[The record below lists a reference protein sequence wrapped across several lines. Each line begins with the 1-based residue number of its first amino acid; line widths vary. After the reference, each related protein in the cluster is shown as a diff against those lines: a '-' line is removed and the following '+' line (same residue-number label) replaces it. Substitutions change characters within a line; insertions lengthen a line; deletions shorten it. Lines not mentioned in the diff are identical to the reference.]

1 MRLMRLIRIQV
12 VANHYTA
19 LAGTILLGATLLA
32 AISLTSSHHQWIVF
46 LAGVL
51 AAAVLAYVSRTV
63 NSRWIIARRTAQL
76 VATRAKLAAEVRRR
90 IQAEDSLAR
99 VRANAQLIDETLPA
113 MLAYI
118 DTQGRIRYHNR
129 AYTRWIGQEG
139 EPIDGRH
146 LEEILGDAIYREI
159 DVYLKQAFA
168 GHDVRYER
176 FQTLPNGET
185 GRLHVQY
192 LPDYSEDGNVSG
204 VFTILTD
211 VTRSEDS
218 DGTPQEGRRSATPD
232 MRARLLSA
240 LAHDDFT
247 LYWQEIAP
255 LGAGATHTPFHE
267 VLLRM
272 KEEEERHLPPG
283 TFLPW
288 AEEFG
293 LLPEIDRW
301 VVRHVVD
308 FAADTK
314 GGKDGAY
321 MVNLSAPT
329 LLDPGFVP
337 IVRERLEARGVAG
350 RALCFEFTETQVLSN
365 PAAYRA
371 FVASLKGTGCRFAVS
386 GFGRNPLTLRLLGQL
401 GADFLKLDGG
411 IVLSMAQN
419 PPELARLRAMNN
431 ASRATG
437 MRIIA
442 ECVEN
447 EATRAALQGI
457 GIDFAQGFG
466 IAQPAPMGSADVL
479 GAQGRNAQAL
489 TRRAAA

>member
-1 MRLMRLIRIQV
+1 MRMMRIQAL
-12 VANHYTA
+12 ANHYTA
-19 LAGTILLGATLLA
+19 LAGTVLLGATLLT

-76 VATRAKLAAEVRRR
+76 VAARAKLAAEVRRR
-90 IQAEDSLAR
+90 VQAEDSLAR
-99 VRANAQLIDETLPA
+99 MRANSELIDETLPA
-113 MLAYI
+113 MLAYV
-118 DTQGRIRYHNR
+118 DNQGRVRYHNR
-129 AYTRWIGQEG
+129 AYMRWLGRDG
-139 EPIDGRH
+139 ESIDGRH
-146 LEEILGDAIYREI
+146 VEEVVGGGVYREI
-159 DVYLKQAFA
+159 EVHLKDAFA

-192 LPDYSEDGNVSG
+192 LPDYSENGSVSG
-204 VFTILTD
+204 VFAILTD
-211 VTRSEDS
+211 ITRSQDS
-218 DGTPQEGRRSATPD
+218 DGVPQEGRKNATPD
-232 MRARLLSA
+232 MGARLLSA
-240 LAHDDFT
+240 LAHDDFA
-247 LYWQEIAP
+247 LYWQAIVP
-255 LGAGATHTPFHE
+255 LAAGAAHAPFHE

-272 KEEEERHLPPG
+272 KEEEESHLPPG

-293 LLPEIDRW
+293 LLHEIDRW

-308 FAADTK
+308 FAADTE
-314 GGKDGAY
+314 GGKGGAY

-337 IVRERLEARGVAG
+337 IVRERLEARGVPG

-371 FVASLKGTGCRFAVS
+371 FVASLEGTGCRFAVS
-386 GFGRNPLTLRLLGQL
+386 GFGRNPLSLRLLSQL

-411 IVLSMAQN
+411 IVLSVAQN
-419 PPELARLRAMNN
+419 PPELARVKAMNN
-431 ASRATG
+431 AARATG
-437 MRIIA
+437 MYIIA
-442 ECVEN
+442 ECVES
-447 EATRAALQGI
+447 EATRAALQRI

-466 IAQPAPMGSADVL
+466 IAQPCPMGSPEAL
-479 GAQGRNAQAL
+479 GGEGRNVHDFTQ
-489 TRRAAA
+489 RAAVA